1 MHQIEELLHCKSA
14 FWPGQCSNFG
24 ARDIRRKFP
33 DNATRHSGSR
43 YRPDAC
49 RKIPIN
55 LKNSVAHLIR
65 ISEEQSERFYRLDG
79 SQRVLQ
85 VGAATLPDRAGI

>member
-1 MHQIEELLHCKSA
+1 MAAGVGTPDAPTADGEPVGSNLFELLTPVTGKPLSKLR
-14 FWPGQCSNFG
+14 G
-24 ARDIRRKFP
+24 RM
-33 DNATRHSGSR
+33 
-43 YRPDAC
+43 
-49 RKIPIN
+49 N

-79 SQRVLQ
+79 GQRVLQ